1 MKVDIKNDNFIIYV
15 NKYLINYDMKNRKD
29 IEENIKD
36 LLIRIRKIYKIKL
49 SGYYKIK
56 IYQNDLYGL
65 IFECIKEDD
74 LDFFPDFCD
83 LKINILYDSKILLE
97 SDDFFIFNNN
107 NSKSNYLLK
116 ENGYDMDMEVNVSNM
131 KSNDKLIY
139 IEYEIVSTSCKYE
152 FKIEMSEML

>member
-107 NSKSNYLLK
+107 KKTYKKGNKFYINIKDLDEL
-116 ENGYDMDMEVNVSNM
+116 EII
-131 KSNDKLIY
+131 KLS
-139 IEYEIVSTSCKYE
+139 EFCKIKYC
-152 FKIEMSEML
+152 

>member
-1 MKVDIKNDNFIIYV
+1 VIILKVDIKNDNFIIYV
-15 NKYLINYDMKNRKD
+15 NKHLINYDMKNRKD

-36 LLIRIRKIYKIKL
+36 LLIKIRKIYKIKL

-107 NSKSNYLLK
+107 KKTYKKGNKFYINIKDLNEL
-116 ENGYDMDMEVNVSNM
+116 EII
-131 KSNDKLIY
+131 KLS
-139 IEYEIVSTSCKYE
+139 EFCKIKYC
-152 FKIEMSEML
+152 

>member
-56 IYQNDLYGL
+56 VYQNDLYGL
-65 IFECIKEDD
+65 IFDCVKEDD
-74 LDFFPDFCD
+74 LDFFPDLCD

-107 NSKSNYLLK
+107 KKTYKKGNKFYINIKDLNEL
-116 ENGYDMDMEVNVSNM
+116 EII
-131 KSNDKLIY
+131 KLS
-139 IEYEIVSTSCKYE
+139 EFCKIKYC
-152 FKIEMSEML
+152 

>member
-65 IFECIKEDD
+65 IFECIKEED

-107 NSKSNYLLK
+107 KKTYKKGNKFYINIKDLNEL
-116 ENGYDMDMEVNVSNM
+116 EII
-131 KSNDKLIY
+131 KLS
-139 IEYEIVSTSCKYE
+139 EFCKIKYC
-152 FKIEMSEML
+152 

>member
-1 MKVDIKNDNFIIYV
+1 MIILKVDIKNDNFIIYV

-83 LKINILYDSKILLE
+83 LKINILYDSKMLLE

-107 NSKSNYLLK
+107 KKTYKKGNKFYINIKDLNEL
-116 ENGYDMDMEVNVSNM
+116 EII
-131 KSNDKLIY
+131 KLS
-139 IEYEIVSTSCKYE
+139 EFCKIKYC
-152 FKIEMSEML
+152 

>member
-83 LKINILYDSKILLE
+83 LKINILYDSKTLLE

-107 NSKSNYLLK
+107 KKTYKKGNKFYINIKDLNEL
-116 ENGYDMDMEVNVSNM
+116 EII
-131 KSNDKLIY
+131 KLS
-139 IEYEIVSTSCKYE
+139 EFCKIKYC
-152 FKIEMSEML
+152 

>member
-56 IYQNDLYGL
+56 VYQNDLYGL
-65 IFECIKEDD
+65 IFDCVKEDD
-74 LDFFPDFCD
+74 LDFFPDLCD
-83 LKINILYDSKILLE
+83 LKINILYDSKMLLE

-107 NSKSNYLLK
+107 KKTYKKGNKFYINIKDLNEL
-116 ENGYDMDMEVNVSNM
+116 EII
-131 KSNDKLIY
+131 KLS
-139 IEYEIVSTSCKYE
+139 EFCKIKYC
-152 FKIEMSEML
+152 

>member
-65 IFECIKEDD
+65 IFEGIKEDD

-83 LKINILYDSKILLE
+83 LKINILYDSKMLLE

-107 NSKSNYLLK
+107 KKTYKKGNKFYINIKDLNEL
-116 ENGYDMDMEVNVSNM
+116 EII
-131 KSNDKLIY
+131 KLS
-139 IEYEIVSTSCKYE
+139 EFCKIKYC
-152 FKIEMSEML
+152 

>member
-15 NKYLINYDMKNRKD
+15 NKHLINYDMKNRKD

-74 LDFFPDFCD
+74 LDFFPSFCD

-107 NSKSNYLLK
+107 KKTYKKGNKFYINIKDLNEL
-116 ENGYDMDMEVNVSNM
+116 EII
-131 KSNDKLIY
+131 KLS
-139 IEYEIVSTSCKYE
+139 EFCKIKYC
-152 FKIEMSEML
+152 

>member
-15 NKYLINYDMKNRKD
+15 NKYLINYDIKNRKD

-107 NSKSNYLLK
+107 KKTYKKGNKFYINIKDLNEL
-116 ENGYDMDMEVNVSNM
+116 EII
-131 KSNDKLIY
+131 KLS
-139 IEYEIVSTSCKYE
+139 EFCKIKY
-152 FKIEMSEML
+152 S

>member
-107 NSKSNYLLK
+107 KKAYKKGNKFYINIKDLNEL
-116 ENGYDMDMEVNVSNM
+116 EII
-131 KSNDKLIY
+131 KLS
-139 IEYEIVSTSCKYE
+139 EFCKIKYC
-152 FKIEMSEML
+152 

>member
-36 LLIRIRKIYKIKL
+36 LLIRIRKI
-49 SGYYKIK
+49 YKIK

-107 NSKSNYLLK
+107 KKTYKKGNKFYINIKDLNENK
-116 ENGYDMDMEVNVSNM
+116 EETET
-131 KSNDKLIY
+131 L
-139 IEYEIVSTSCKYE
+139 
-152 FKIEMSEML
+152 